1 MLRATGLSKTYAGP
15 HGAPVPVLH
24 GIDLEVKG
32 GEFVAVVGASG
43 SGKSTLL
50 NLLGLLEPASAGE
63 VWLGEERVS
72 HLGRRAQARV
82 RGASIG
88 YVFQSFLLLSGLT
101 ALDNVLLAARYVG
114 RDRAVAQ
121 REALALLERMG
132 VAHRRDHYPAQLSG
146 GEQQRV
152 AYCRAVLNRP
162 PLVLADEP
170 TGNLDDEHARV
181 ILAELRASTAER
193 GAALFIAFGDWCGR
207 RAARGAIEYGRQASL
222 FRCQRPARGYSLR
235 RGLDRSCDQPGF
247 WWRRATEIHG

>member
-1 MLRATGLSKTYAGP
+1 MILRATGLSKAFVGP
-15 HGAPVPVLH
+15 GGAPVPVLH
-24 GIDLEVKG
+24 GVDLEVKG
-32 GEFVAVVGASG
+32 GEFVAVTGASG

-50 NLLGLLEPASAGE
+50 NLLGLLEPPSAGE
-63 VWLGEERVS
+63 VWIGEERVS

-101 ALDNVLLAARYVG
+101 ALENVLLAARYVG
-114 RDRAVAQ
+114 RDRALAR

-132 VAHRRDHYPAQLSG
+132 VGHRKEHYPAQLSG

-193 GAALFIAFGDWCGR
+193 GAAVVLVTHRPEGQAGADRVLRLRDGR
-207 RAARGAIEYGRQASL
+207 LE
-222 FRCQRPARGYSLR
+222 RP
-235 RGLDRSCDQPGF
+235 
-247 WWRRATEIHG
+247 